1 MYFRTMQVRRYLP
14 NALTMGNLL
23 SGVLVIIGL
32 FIWPYGAQLN
42 EFQGAQISEIGAL
55 SQRLH
60 GQGMLAL
67 ALIWIAG
74 QLCDLLDGI
83 AARWAKT
90 EGPMGIQLDSMADL
104 VSSGIAPA
112 VAGIAFLHTWAPA
125 LPTAAKFLPLTMAMA
140 AAWRLARFNV
150 EVHAPT
156 AAHGFSGMPAPVG
169 ALWWIGVL
177 LTGAQYEM
185 FGSFGLYGMGG
196 VVAVVGSIVLGSTI
210 IPLLMISRVPMM
222 DLKGWKKHPAYDRKR
237 ILWLSLLIIVG
248 TVVAISARAVGL
260 GLQAALLLYVLG
272 GKFIVPSAK
281 T

>member
-1 MYFRTMQVRRYLP
+1 MQVRRYLP

-32 FIWPYGAQLN
+32 FIWPYGTQLN

-150 EVHAPT
+150 EVHASNCST
-156 AAHGFSGMPAPVG
+156 RLFRHAGSGGSSLVDWRLAHWSAIRDVWIVWLVRDGRCGGRGGEHCFGQHHHSFAHDQSRPHDGFKRLEEA
-169 ALWWIGVL
+169 
-177 LTGAQYEM
+177 
-185 FGSFGLYGMGG
+185 
-196 VVAVVGSIVLGSTI
+196 
-210 IPLLMISRVPMM
+210 SR
-222 DLKGWKKHPAYDRKR
+222 L
-237 ILWLSLLIIVG
+237 
-248 TVVAISARAVGL
+248 
-260 GLQAALLLYVLG
+260 
-272 GKFIVPSAK
+272 
-281 T
+281 

>member
-1 MYFRTMQVRRYLP
+1 
-14 NALTMGNLL
+14 
-23 SGVLVIIGL
+23 
-32 FIWPYGAQLN
+32 
-42 EFQGAQISEIGAL
+42 
-55 SQRLH
+55 
-60 GQGMLAL
+60 
-67 ALIWIAG
+67 
-74 QLCDLLDGI
+74 
-83 AARWAKT
+83 
-90 EGPMGIQLDSMADL
+90 
-104 VSSGIAPA
+104 
-112 VAGIAFLHTWAPA
+112 
-125 LPTAAKFLPLTMAMA
+125 MAMA

-156 AAHGFSGMPAPVG
+156 AKQGFSVMPAPAG

-196 VVAVVGSIVLGSTI
+196 GVAVVGSIVLGSTI

>member
-1 MYFRTMQVRRYLP
+1 
-14 NALTMGNLL
+14 MGNLL

-32 FIWPYGAQLN
+32 FIWPYGTQLN

-125 LPTAAKFLPLTMAMA
+125 LPTVAKFLPLTMAMA

-150 EVHAPT
+150 GVHAPT
-156 AAHGFSGMPAPVG
+156 AAQGFSGMPAPAG

-196 VVAVVGSIVLGSTI
+196 VVANIIYFNYQFTVVGSIVLGSTI

>member
-1 MYFRTMQVRRYLP
+1 MQVRRYLA

-23 SGVLVIIGL
+23 SGVLVIVGV
-32 FIWPYGAQLN
+32 FIWPYGAQID
-42 EFQGAQISEIGAL
+42 EYQSTQASGIGAF
-55 SQRLH
+55 SQSLH

-67 ALIWIAG
+67 AGIWTVG

-112 VAGIAFLHTWAPA
+112 VVGIAFLHTWAPD
-125 LPTAAKFLPLTMAMA
+125 LPTALKFLPLAMAMA

-150 EVHAPT
+150 EVDDSAAPQ
-156 AAHGFSGMPAPVG
+156 GFSGMPAPAG

-185 FGSFGLYGMGG
+185 FGSFGSFGLYGMGS
-196 VVAVVGSIVLGSTI
+196 VVGSIVLGSTI
-210 IPLLMISRVPMM
+210 IPLLMISRIPMM
-222 DLKGWKKHPAYDRKR
+222 DLKGWKKSPAYDRKR

-248 TVVAISARAVGL
+248 TVVAISAHAVGL